1 MRTENLLI
9 SFVAGH
15 AIKRFHGPKKVSF
28 LSLLSRNVYTKSPF
42 KKTKSSKLKSKQDFK
57 HFSVEGS
64 VYCLLLRIA

>member
-28 LSLLSRNVYTKSPF
+28 LSLLSRKVYTKSPF
-42 KKTKSSKLKSKQDFK
+42 KKTKSSKLKSKQFQALQRLK
-57 HFSVEGS
+57 AVF
-64 VYCLLLRIA
+64 IAFC